1 METTNTTSNIQKK
14 MLTYARDI
22 ALEKLN
28 KKLDKKLAKQQIRK
42 KEHENILY
50 QRCSQNSDM
59 NRTSSEFASS
69 SSDITP
75 PVQSSGS
82 SDKITTS
89 TSSIELENSSPAES
103 LLSKNIGSLGQS
115 VTSIDSNAQEDDY
128 QTADEDEPL
137 PTKKDVLQTVSN

>member
-75 PVQSSGS
+75 SVQS

-89 TSSIELENSSPAES
+89 TSSIELENSSPAQS
-103 LLSKNIGSLGQS
+103 LLNKNIGSLGQS